1 MAVLSDLSL
10 SCGFFTTFLETRNAT
25 PVYKD
30 PKLKCSNY
38 GSISLWSNTDKVFE
52 SIIYNFY
59 NLFTKFFLENKLIYN
74 LQFGFRQ
81 KHSISH
87 ALTHLADKIHQQ
99 FDSGKY
105 GCKIFVDFQKAFDT
119 ADHVIFTQMLNYY
132 GVRGNAN
139 IWFSS
144 YLKNRT
150 QFVTID
156 GFKSDLKETNC
167 DIPQEPIL

>member
-1 MAVLSDLSL
+1 MV
-10 SCGFFTTFLETRNAT
+10 FFTTFLKTRNAT
-25 PVYKD
+25 LVYKN
-30 PKLKCSNY
+30 PKRKCSNY
-38 GSISLWSNTDKVFE
+38 GPISLLSNTDKVFE

-59 NLFTKFFLENKLIYN
+59 NLFTKFFIDNKLIYN
-74 LQFGFRQ
+74 TVWIST

-87 ALTHLADKIHQQ
+87 ALTHLADKIRQQ
-99 FDSGKY
+99 FDNDKY
-105 GCKIFVDFQKAFDT
+105 GCKLSVDFQKAFDT
-119 ADHVIFTQMLNYY
+119 VDHVIFTQMLNYY
-132 GVRGNAN
+132 GVGGNAN

-167 DIPQEPIL
+167 DIPQESIL